1 MRAGP
6 RLQSRNWESRPS
18 LAESL
23 CFALLIS
30 VFNASVKAVA
40 SDPTAVPAP
49 TYAPRFDEGKG
60 ELPGAPND
68 PLFSIVF
75 EECKKGTVKACSNAI
90 CLPEWYTQKK
100 ISQACSHY
108 EAVARQFSYRC
119 EVSGNGYEFKS
130 RYIGMVRS
138 KSDCDE
144 ITKAWSDFSSDPRI
158 RAQYQ
163 GDQALE
169 IFNQLLQP
177 PKNKRKSDPGVLE
190 DLKFRKRN
198 ARFKIRNEDLEDRVW
213 SNFEDWKE
221 ENWCG
226 PGIVPGAEKL
236 PVLNQRMQGTC
247 FANAAATVLN
257 FELQKEG
264 YPPGYGISPTYLA
277 SEAIRSKEIL
287 NTRDPF
293 GGGLFCKTLQGS
305 KKVCE
310 MDQVE
315 GAIYR
320 RMSAVGGLPEI
331 KKHLSHRRKLYQS
344 MLPLARTPHRREVLE
359 RELEDLD
366 PLSLKNDQTHLFL
379 DVMGSFFE
387 TGDFES
393 IARSMHEVSFG
404 AGCSESVK
412 LGFGDPLIIELAL
425 LPERDLKRFYSF
437 LLDHLCQ
444 GAPPMPNA
452 ISNRKC
458 RNDEYSEDVLESVL
472 RRGSIAEVD
481 INSDFLNDSKA
492 KRGTSDHEVVVI
504 GTARDSKG
512 VCGFVVRNSWGKGCG
527 WADPEYDC
535 KDGTVVIPKTIFKRA
550 ASYLNWL

>member
-1 MRAGP
+1 MKWSHPLNEICP
-6 RLQSRNWESRPS
+6 RSSQASWILVALTSILMSGLLQS
-18 LAESL
+18 A
-23 CFALLIS
+23 A
-30 VFNASVKAVA
+30 A
-40 SDPTAVPAP
+40 DPDAVPAP
-49 TYAPRFDEGKG
+49 TYAPRPDEGSGDLPTSDPSEWMPRIVVQECRKG
-60 ELPGAPND
+60 
-68 PLFSIVF
+68 FI
-75 EECKKGTVKACSNAI
+75 KACSAGI
-90 CLPEWYTQKK
+90 CLPEEYSSDRIART
-100 ISQACSHY
+100 CGYY
-108 EAVARQFSYRC
+108 ESVAKQFSVRC
-119 EVSGNGYEFKS
+119 EVNGNGFEFKS
-130 RYIGMVRS
+130 AFLGMVRTQA
-138 KSDCDE
+138 DCDE
-144 ITKAWSDFSSDPRI
+144 INQAWKWFSSDARI
-158 RAQYQ
+158 RSQYR

-169 IFNQLLQP
+169 IFNSLLQP
-177 PKNKRKSDPGVLE
+177 ETQKRKSDPAILSE
-190 DLKFRKRN
+190 LKHKKGNDRFRVRDESL
-198 ARFKIRNEDLEDRVW
+198 ARRVQR
-213 SNFEDWKE
+213 NFEEWQE
-221 ENWCG
+221 ETWCG

-277 SEAIRSKEIL
+277 SEAIRSKEVL

-293 GGGLFCKTLQGS
+293 GGGWFCKTLQAS

-310 MDQVE
+310 MTQVE

-320 RMSAVGGLPEI
+320 QMSAVGGLPEI

-359 RELEDLD
+359 GELEDLD

-393 IARSMHEVSFG
+393 IARSMHEVSSG
-404 AGCSESVK
+404 AGCSESEK
-412 LGFGDPLIIELAL
+412 LSFGDPLIIELAL

-458 RNDEYSEDVLESVL
+458 RNDEYSEDGLESVL

-481 INSDFLNDSKA
+481 INADFLKDSKA